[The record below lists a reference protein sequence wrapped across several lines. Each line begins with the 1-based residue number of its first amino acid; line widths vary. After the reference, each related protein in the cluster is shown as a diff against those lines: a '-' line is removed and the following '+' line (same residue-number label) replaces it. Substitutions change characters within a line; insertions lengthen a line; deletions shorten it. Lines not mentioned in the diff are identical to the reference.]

1 MSMCSWQG
9 RSGIVW
15 PWQRV
20 QALHLPWSE
29 SHQCCGSQGELRTA
43 NEEATEATEAEAEL
57 IMLAAVVELL
67 PPEPLEEAA
76 AEAEAIAHK
85 EHVVVR
91 SSSVR

>member
-1 MSMCSWQG
+1 M
-9 RSGIVW
+9 
-15 PWQRV
+15 

-43 NEEATEATEAEAEL
+43 NEEATEAGAEL
-57 IMLAAVVELL
+57 IVLAAVVELV
-67 PPEPLEEAA
+67 PEPLEEE

>member
-57 IMLAAVVELL
+57 IVLAAVVELL
-67 PPEPLEEAA
+67 PPEPLEEAEA
-76 AEAEAIAHK
+76 AEAIAHK